1 MSCQIKV
8 IGRHNLL
15 LENNHILELAETRYV
30 SSLQRNL
37 ISLGELD
44 DEYNI
49 RIHKGFTKIKLN
61 VKEAISASKYMG
73 FTLCRLNYW
82 LAITLQL

>member
-8 IGRHNLL
+8 IGRLNLL

-61 VKEAISASKYMG
+61 VKEAISKYMG
-73 FTLCRLNYW
+73 FTLCGLNYW